1 MNEIQIAQGRAFDR
15 FRELSVALSNLSRYM
30 QNNFSS
36 HFSDNYNNPNDL
48 RLDMRSF
55 NNEMEILQ
63 DYIRRLTN
71 STNNI
76 FSYYIDELEKDAN
89 VQWIKGIKRTQ

>member
-1 MNEIQIAQGRAFDR
+1 MNEIQIAQGLTFDR

-36 HFSDNYNNPNDL
+36 SFSDNYNDLNDL
-48 RLDMRSF
+48 RLDMTEF
-55 NNEMEILQ
+55 NNEMQILQ
-63 DYIRRLTN
+63 DNIRKLTN

-76 FSYYIDELEKDAN
+76 FSYYIDEFEKDAN
-89 VQWIKGIKRTQ
+89 V

>member
-36 HFSDNYNNPNDL
+36 SFSDNYNDLNDL
-48 RLDMRSF
+48 RLDMTAF
-55 NNEMEILQ
+55 NNEMELLQ
-63 DYIRRLTN
+63 DNIRKLTN

-76 FSYYIDELEKDAN
+76 FSYYINELEKDAN
-89 VQWIKGIKRTQ
+89 V

>member
-1 MNEIQIAQGRAFDR
+1 MNEIQIAQGRTFDR

-36 HFSDNYNNPNDL
+36 SFTDNYNDLNDL
-48 RLDMRSF
+48 RLDMTAF
-55 NNEMEILQ
+55 NNEMEFLQ
-63 DYIRRLTN
+63 DNIRKLTN

-76 FSYYIDELEKDAN
+76 FSYYIDEFEKDAN
-89 VQWIKGIKRTQ
+89 V